1 MKKLM
6 FGLMGLFSVPAL
18 AVSFS
23 YQGVLRGATGEE
35 IADRNK
41 VITFRLYDN
50 PTSETALW
58 GRTSAVLLDANGL
71 FNIELGDATGSGVA
85 GLTNSLEQVLSANAG
100 GTLYIGLKVEPSAGE
115 IRPRQKVLSVPFA
128 SFASDA
134 NLAKRDFTIMGEA
147 HIKGALV
154 ADGDAKVEGM
164 ATVRNLS
171 VKEDATL
178 AGKVTFTGPV
188 NLSSGK
194 LELPANSTFTVGG
207 KPAVIPSG
215 VIVMWSGSKDNIP
228 EGWALCDGSNG
239 TPDLRG
245 RFIVGA
251 GIGEYTVG
259 KKGGE
264 ERVTLKLEEIPAHQH
279 YYLGDDELKKYGPSW
294 LEDKGPEGVWDADSS
309 TSPTAKDKGSHKYA
323 TTYSGEGKSHNNL
336 PPYYALCYIMKK

>member
-6 FGLMGLFSVPAL
+6 FGLMGLFSVSAL

-58 GRTSAVLLDANGL
+58 GRTSAVLLDADGL

-134 NLAKRDFTIMGEA
+134 NLAKRDFTVVGEA
-147 HIKGALV
+147 RIKGALV
-154 ADGDAKVEGM
+154 ADGNAEVKGT
-164 ATVRNLS
+164 ATVKKLS
-171 VKEDATL
+171 VEEGATL
-178 AGKVTFTGPV
+178 AGTVTFTGPV

-194 LELPANSTFTVGG
+194 LELPAASTFTVGG

-215 VIVMWSGSKDNIP
+215 VIVMWSGTKDNIP

-251 GIGEYTVG
+251 GVGDYTVG
-259 KKGGE
+259 KTGGE
-264 ERVTLKLEEIPAHQH
+264 ERVTLTLDQIPSHSH
-279 YYLGDDELKKYGPSW
+279 KFLGDDSLKDWGWSW
-294 LEDKGPEGVWDADSS
+294 YDEGEDGKWDAMSNNSGREDAHSHLYRT
-309 TSPTAKDKGSHKYA
+309 TSAGGS
-323 TTYSGEGKSHNNL
+323 GSHNNM